1 MKLLS
6 SYILN
11 VFFFLTTFV
20 HIATAFSF
28 HQKPFQMQATHEP
41 RLFELLAGSRDCNIF
56 SDILMQFPELVE
68 RLQSSNENTTLLVPT
83 DLAFQNM
90 KVKPWKLDTLEAKF
104 EMPSEPVHITEDQAQ
119 GNLHRFIKSHFIS
132 ASPSHGNGEYK
143 SLSGSTIN
151 VIKQK
156 DNLYLD
162 DSVQVLSIKLASNG
176 EMWILNNTLS
186 APGVRKQV

>member
-1 MKLLS
+1 MKVPF
-6 SYILN
+6 IVN
-11 VFFFLTTFV
+11 FFLFSTFLY
-20 HIATAFSF
+20 ITNAFSF
-28 HQKPFQMQATHEP
+28 RQKPFQMQTTHQL

-68 RLQSSNENTTLLVPT
+68 RLKDTNNYTTILVPS

-90 KVKPWKLDTLEAKF
+90 KVKPWMLDSVEAKF
-104 EMPSEPVHITEDQAQ
+104 EMPTEPVHITEDEAQ
-119 GNLHRFIKSHFIS
+119 GNLHHFMKSHLIS
-132 ASPSHGNGEYK
+132 VNPSLDNREYK

-156 DNLYLD
+156 DILYLN
-162 DSVQVLSIKLASNG
+162 DSVQVLSIKKASNG

-186 APGVRKQV
+186 APSVRKQV

>member
-6 SYILN
+6 YFIFK
-11 VFFFLTTFV
+11 VFFLSTFI
-20 HIATAFSF
+20 HIATAVSF
-28 HQKPFQMQATHEP
+28 HQKPFQMQATHQP

-68 RLQSSNENTTLLVPT
+68 RLKSSDEHTTVLVPT
-83 DLAFQNM
+83 DLAFQNL

-104 EMPSEPVHITEDQAQ
+104 EMPSEPVHITEEQAQ
-119 GNLHRFIKSHFIS
+119 GNLHHFIKSHFVS
-132 ASPSHGNGEYK
+132 VNPSHGNGECK

-156 DNLYLD
+156 DILYLN
-162 DSVQVLSIKLASNG
+162 DSVQVLSIKRASNG
-176 EMWILNNTLS
+176 EVWILNNTLS
-186 APGVRKQV
+186 APSVRKQV